1 MSTDHAPA
9 ADVPTATDAPT
20 PAAPAIDRAD
30 LPRLAAALDLRD
42 LTDPQAGPHALQ
54 HLVDAAASSLGRRW
68 RCAVVLRRDRP
79 IVSVE
84 DNYDRL
90 GYAPDATARDRRY
103 TRYVSDTCLLRTHTS
118 AMVPTALR
126 RLAGDP
132 DVADDVLVVCPG
144 MVHRRDVIDRLH
156 VGTPHQVDLWR
167 VRRGAPDDPHL
178 GAADLREM
186 IAAVVGALLPHV
198 EWRTEPRVHPYTRDG
213 LQIDVL
219 ADDGSWVEIGE
230 CGLAAPEVLDRAGL
244 DPARWSGLAM
254 GLGLD
259 RLLMLR
265 KGVPDIRLLRSDDP
279 RVAAQMLHL
288 GPWEQVSAQ
297 PPIVRDVSVA
307 VDASLDAELLG
318 DRVRE
323 ALGGEARS
331 VEAIELLSETSGIE
345 LPTEARDRLGLR
357 AGQKNVLVRVVLR
370 HPERTL
376 TRSEANELR
385 DRVHAALHEGG

>member
-1 MSTDHAPA
+1 MSATHTPSSDA
-9 ADVPTATDAPT
+9 ASDDW
-20 PAAPAIDRAD
+20 AD
-30 LPRLAAALDLRD
+30 LPRITAALDLRD
-42 LTDPQAGPHALQ
+42 LTDPQAGPHAVQ
-54 HLVDAAASSLGRRW
+54 HLVDAATSALARRW
-68 RCAVVLRRDRP
+68 RCEVVVHRDRP

-90 GYAPDATARDRRY
+90 GYPPEATARDRRY

-118 AMVPTALR
+118 AMVPVALR
-126 RLAGDP
+126 RLAATEP
-132 DVADDVLVVCPG
+132 VPPADVLVACPG

-167 VRRGAPDDPHL
+167 VRRGDPL
-178 GAADLREM
+178 TTADLEAM
-186 IAAVVGALLPHV
+186 IATVVRAVLPHV
-198 EWRTEPRVHPYTRDG
+198 EWRTEARVHPYTTDG

-219 ADDGSWVEIGE
+219 ADDGTWVEIGE
-230 CGLAAPEVLDRAGL
+230 CGMADPAVLERAGI
-244 DPARWSGLAM
+244 DPGEWTGLAM

-265 KGVPDIRLLRSDDP
+265 KGVPDIRLLRSDDS

-288 GPWEQVSAQ
+288 GPWESVSDQ

-307 VDASLDAELLG
+307 VDPALDAELLG

-323 ALGGEARS
+323 ALGADARS
-331 VEAIELLSETSGIE
+331 VEAVEVLSETPGDDV
-345 LPTEARDRLGLR
+345 PVPARARLGLR
-357 AGQKNVLVRVVLR
+357 DGQKNVLVRVVLR